1 MESEL
6 RTAIKE
12 NNINLV
18 KDLIKQ
24 GIDVNYGYVWNNTA
38 LHFASETGNFEIVK
52 LLVDNGADV
61 NVKRDVHRD
70 KSDKYY
76 PLTIAITKGH
86 LDVAEFLVNQ
96 GANVNSYDE
105 LCYTPLH
112 FLALLSYWNYKG
124 HKKDEVGLALAHK
137 KEEDF
142 FKLLVSKGARVCT
155 KTDTDNTPLRYAVG
169 MGNLHIAK
177 LLIEH
182 GIDINVR
189 GWHGETPIFHQTGFD
204 NVKFCIEH
212 GAKVDI
218 HDTHT
223 KQTPLH
229 STASS
234 GGPRDLEIIKLLIE
248 HGADVNA
255 INERGMT
262 ALHASISYGCKLEV
276 VKLLVE
282 NGADVNAT
290 NDSNETALDM
300 VGYVYECYDV
310 NIANFLK
317 EHTNLK

>member
-24 GIDVNYGYVWNNTA
+24 GVDVNYDYVWHNTA
-38 LHFASETGNFEIVK
+38 LHSASETGNLEIVK

-61 NVKRDVHRD
+61 NARRHVHKD

-76 PLTIAITKGH
+76 PLTIAITSDH

-96 GANVNSYDE
+96 GANVNSCDE
-105 LCYTPLH
+105 FYYTPLH
-112 FLALLSYWNYKG
+112 FLALLSHWNYIG

-155 KTDTDNTPLRYAVG
+155 KNDLDNTPLSYAVS

-189 GWHGETPIFHQTGFD
+189 GWNGETPIFNVYGLD

-223 KQTPLH
+223 KLTPLH
-229 STASS
+229 CAATA
-234 GGPRDLEIIKLLIE
+234 GNKNLEIISLLIE

-255 INERGMT
+255 LDENGKT
-262 ALHASISYGCKLEV
+262 PLHSNIGWNCDLDV
-276 VKLLVE
+276 VKLLIE
-282 NGADVNAT
+282 KGADANAT
-290 NDSNETALDM
+290 NNSNETALDM
-300 VGYVYECYDV
+300 VGCVYECYDV
-310 NIANFLK
+310 NIADFLK
-317 EHTNLK
+317 KYTNLK